1 MSISHSLLCRIAST
15 LHYMMMWSVF
25 FLHLLTSFYYFH
37 SKFFIEVA
45 SCIPGSAVWAAG
57 SWKFSPF
64 EACDRKF
71 QSLIRNIKFKKQE
84 AVENRIANIVCT
96 YIYLHVCIC
105 VSKTMNINCYKLLE
119 RERQASTAWQ
129 YSIFPAERKV
139 HTRHTR
145 FRWVWWVW
153 HVLEVDVFFSL
164 LTIHVQILIHWRLFK
179 FVSYHWMLLN
189 VIDSNWLSCNND
201 NEESVISSHSPRVPV
216 VWGKFHGDS
225 FFACLGRPDNAQ
237 ACRYGQEP
245 QEPQAEPLWDMGMSV
260 YVQVCTCWLCQRKFS
275 WETSESR
282 SFTTTTT
289 TTSHHHHISP
299 HLTTSHQNI
308 TPHQRITAH
317 ILWANSF
324 LGLLVLSPLKLPPQA
339 CAALLVR
346 L

>member
-153 HVLEVDVFFSL
+153 HVLEVDVFFFFWLSMSRFWSIEDCLNLFHIIECYWMSL
-164 LTIHVQILIHWRLFK
+164 TQ
-179 FVSYHWMLLN
+179 
-189 VIDSNWLSCNND
+189 IDSPVTMTMKKVSFRLILLESLSFGGNSTETPFLPVSGGQTMLRHVD
-201 NEESVISSHSPRVPV
+201 MDRSRRSHRLSRCGTWVCPCMSRYVHVDFVKGSLVEKLPSHGVSPPPPPP
-216 VWGKFHGDS
+216 HHII
-225 FFACLGRPDNAQ
+225 
-237 ACRYGQEP
+237 
-245 QEPQAEPLWDMGMSV
+245 
-260 YVQVCTCWLCQRKFS
+260 
-275 WETSESR
+275 
-282 SFTTTTT
+282 
-289 TTSHHHHISP
+289 TTSHLISP
-299 HLTTSHQNI
+299 HHIRTS
-308 TPHQRITAH
+308 RH
-317 ILWANSF
+317 INA
-324 LGLLVLSPLKLPPQA
+324 
-339 CAALLVR
+339 
-346 L
+346 